1 MSFEL
6 ENFFSSKTNLEKRF
20 IPNHDQLKEIISILK
35 KEGHRIVLT
44 QGVYDLIHE
53 GHALYLEKAKSYGDI
68 LIVGVDSDE
77 LTRIRKGINRP
88 IVPQNERIKMLVHLR
103 HVDIVTLRESNHDIG
118 HLIRILSPDVLVTSA
133 STIDFTDDYRKEYQN
148 FCQEIITLPPQAI
161 TSTTARI
168 RNIAIE
174 GVENLA
180 CEINKITEDF
190 INRIKKEQ

>member
-20 IPNHDQLKEIISILK
+20 ISNHDQLKEIVSALK
-35 KEGHRIVLT
+35 NKGYKIILT
-44 QGVYDLIHE
+44 QGVYDLLHE

-77 LTRIRKGINRP
+77 LTRIRKGPNRP
-88 IVPQNERIKMLVHLR
+88 IVPQEERIRMLVHLR

-118 HLIRILSPDVLVTSA
+118 HLIRTISPDVLITST
-133 STIDFTDDYRKEYQN
+133 STADFTDDYKKEYQS
-148 FCQEIITLPPQAI
+148 FCQKIITLPPQAT

-174 GVENLA
+174 GAENLV
-180 CEINKITEDF
+180 CEINKITKEF
-190 INRIKKEQ
+190 INKIKNGQ